1 MAKDA
6 QSIRRSGSLEY
17 AWSSQTLQASAAS
30 NQYTIKEQCTIQGLY
45 KDLQTPDWEQ
55 SALTTNEINKIWS
68 MLGKDID
75 ALQILFGTKPYS
87 HTAFR
92 VDGIPVV
99 AQASQSPKHSETLKS
114 LNVS

>member
-1 MAKDA
+1 
-6 QSIRRSGSLEY
+6 
-17 AWSSQTLQASAAS
+17 
-30 NQYTIKEQCTIQGLY
+30 
-45 KDLQTPDWEQ
+45 
-55 SALTTNEINKIWS
+55 

-99 AQASQSPKHSETLKS
+99 AQASLSPKHSETLKS